1 MSQKSSSGVAP
12 QLINLTTRDAAT
24 MQQISTLLGIAN
36 TMLGVMGAM
45 GGPTPE
51 GITNDMKN
59 TFGVAASSAEQ
70 TFDNVCKRLD
80 KILAEN
86 DRWSDAFMRR
96 VEQAMQDTH
105 DANMAFAAAQKTA
118 VERVHAPHFQY
129 RPNVQRTR
137 DGFWMAYLGDLSFP
151 DGCIIGIGKTPQEAI
166 DAFDGMFKGTL
177 TPEMQKI
184 CAQRLYFLEH
194 GINSEAPEEQQNE
207 QPEEPNDSPS

>member
-1 MSQKSSSGVAP
+1 MSQKSQVAP

-86 DRWSDAFMRR
+86 DRWSDSFMKR
-96 VEQAMQDTH
+96 VEQAVQETH
-105 DANMAFAAAQKTA
+105 DANMAFHAAQKLA
-118 VERVHAPHFQY
+118 VERVHTPHFQY
-129 RPNVQRTR
+129 RPSVQRTR
-137 DGFWMAYLGDLSFP
+137 DGFWMAYLGDLNFP
-151 DGCIIGIGKTPQEAI
+151 DGCVIGIGKTPQEAI
-166 DAFDGMFKGTL
+166 DAFDGMFAGNL

-184 CAQRLYFLEH
+184 CQQRLYFLEH
-194 GINSEAPEEQQNE
+194 GMNPPQESQNEE
-207 QPEEPNDSPS
+207 QPEDPNDSPS